1 MDVRRQTG
9 YQQELNAQTYLEQ
22 KGFQAIQRNYYSRW
36 GEIDLIMR
44 DQQTLVF
51 VEVRSRRSDK
61 FGTPLE
67 SIRPQ
72 KQRKLI
78 LAAKD
83 YLLKHPYH
91 GPLRFD
97 VLGIKNNAQ
106 QNTYSHIQNAFNS

>member
-1 MDVRRQTG
+1 MDGRRKTG
-9 YQQELNAQTYLEQ
+9 YQQEVRAQEYLEQ
-22 KGFQAIQRNYYSRW
+22 QGFQAIQRNYYSRF

-51 VEVRSRRSDK
+51 VEVRSRRSEK

-67 SIRPQ
+67 SVRPQ

-97 VLGIKNNAQ
+97 VLGIKSNGQENK
-106 QNTYSHIQNAFNS
+106 YSHIQNAFYS